1 MPLLHSPRRR
11 QLIGMGAAALPAW
24 LSGCAAPGVQPSTGG
39 SVSSGSPPARPIPAG
54 SAALYRVV
62 NRLSWGATQAS
73 CERARQLGIERYVDG
88 QLLPGLAGTLPSAA
102 QSQIDALT
110 AGREPLPDRVSRIE
124 AQRKSADA
132 IDSEDGRK
140 AARQAYQ
147 QELARLGR
155 EAASRHLLRAVYSEQ
170 QLREHMTWFWFNH
183 FNVHMGKRDL
193 RAMVADYEERAIR
206 PNALGSFRT
215 LLGAVVRHPAM
226 LRYLDNE
233 QNAAGRVNENLAREL
248 MELHTLGVDG
258 GYEQRDVQEL
268 ARVLTGFGTNFGAGQ
283 PNLGRERAALYIRD
297 GGFEFNPNRHDF
309 GDKVVLG
316 RTLRGRGAGE
326 LDEVLDLLA
335 RHPSTARLVSR
346 KMAQYLLRDEPPR
359 ELVERMARA
368 FQASG
373 AQIAPTLRVLLLA
386 PEFAAEPPAGAAKFK
401 DPVHFVVSAIRAA
414 YEDRV
419 VLNTGPM
426 QNWLNRMGE
435 GLYNRQTPD
444 GYPPTAAAWTSS
456 GQIATRFEIARTI
469 GNASAGLFKSDD
481 TLQPSEQPAFPR
493 LAGPLYFETLRPL
506 LGADTRQ
513 ALDQAAS
520 AQEWNALFLSSPEFM
535 YR

>member
-1 MPLLHSPRRR
+1 MSLPSSPRRR
-11 QLIGMGAAALPAW
+11 RLLVLGATGVAIPAW
-24 LSGCAAPGVQPSTGG
+24 LVGCGAPGPTAG
-39 SVSSGSPPARPIPAG
+39 G
-54 SAALYRVV
+54 SAADGATVRPTPTSSVATYRVV
-62 NRLSWGATQAS
+62 NRLSWGATQAA

-88 QLLPGLAGTLPSAA
+88 QLHPGSAGAMPPAA
-102 QSQIDALT
+102 QAQIDALT
-110 AGREPLPDRVSRIE
+110 IGREPLPGLVARIE
-124 AQRKSADA
+124 AQRKAADA
-132 IDSEDGRK
+132 IDNEDGRK

-147 QELARLGR
+147 QELNRLVR
-155 EAASRHLLRAVYSEQ
+155 ESAGRHLFRAVYSEH
-170 QLREHMTWFWFNH
+170 QLLEHMTWFWFNH

-206 PNALGSFRT
+206 PHALGSFRT

-233 QNAAGRVNENLAREL
+233 QNAAGRINENLAREL

-283 PNLGRERAALYIRD
+283 PNLGRDRAALYLRD

-316 RTLRGRGAGE
+316 RTIRGRGPAE

-335 RHPSTARLVSR
+335 LHPSTARLVSR

-359 ELVERMARA
+359 DLVGRMARA

-386 PEFAAEPPAGAAKFK
+386 PEFAAEPPPGAAKFK

-419 VLNTGPM
+419 VLNTVPM

-444 GYPPTAAAWTSS
+444 GYPAAAAAWTSS
-456 GQIATRFEIARTI
+456 GQVATRFEIARTI
-469 GNASAGLFKSDD
+469 GNASAGLFRSDD
-481 TLQPSEQPAFPR
+481 PQLPTEQPAFPR

-506 LGADTRQ
+506 LGADTRL

-520 AQEWNALFLSSPEFM
+520 APEWNSLFLSSPEFM